1 LEALVRNLSELSLA
15 GSPLV
20 RVYEILNS
28 EIDLNNIVSRIQPLE
43 LHVSAEVLTSLSL
56 QAARLAAVLPSII
69 KHPVHLEEDN
79 TRLIEENKALKKQI
93 AFTA

>member
-1 LEALVRNLSELSLA
+1 
-15 GSPLV
+15 
-20 RVYEILNS
+20 
-28 EIDLNNIVSRIQPLE
+28 LE
-43 LHVSAEVLTSLSL
+43 LPVSAEVLTSLSL